1 MLATALP
8 TRMWRAVK
16 GRQHRQMAAL
26 VGIAQGK
33 AKQFAARIAHMEF
46 GAVAGFQQRNT
57 GESGFG
63 CFNATVGLHGFFAPQ
78 SHVCCD
84 ALKKSPFLVVEQL
97 TGMVS
102 GQFSC

>member
-63 CFNATVGLHGFFAPQ
+63 CFNATVGLHDFF
-78 SHVCCD
+78 SLLRVT
-84 ALKKSPFLVVEQL
+84 FVVTRL
-97 TGMVS
+97 RKAHS
-102 GQFSC
+102 WLLNS